1 MTRSI
6 AGVAKARTSV
16 IAELLDA
23 LWEEKGTDLLLTAGS
38 APLLRVDGQLR
49 RVGGAATLDAAGAEK
64 LVMGLLGDELG
75 ARFRDAKQ
83 LDFSFS
89 WDDKARIR
97 GNAFRQR
104 GTVALALRVIPMTV
118 PGFEELGLPPA
129 ATRWVKLPQ
138 GFVVVI
144 GATGSGKSTSLA
156 AMIDQINENR
166 PVHIITIEDPIEYV
180 HDHKLA
186 AVEQREVGEDTESF
200 AAALRSV
207 LREDPDV
214 LLLGEMRDPESIAA
228 ALTIAETGH
237 LVFASLHAN
246 DTAQAVDRIVDVFPG
261 DGQPQ
266 IRLQLANTLAGMLY
280 QTLVPRIGGGRVA
293 AFEVLN
299 GTAAAR
305 NLIRE
310 GKSRQIRNIVATGQR
325 DGMMTLEAS
334 LSELVERGLIAYED
348 AVAHSVHPKEIAQP
362 G

>member
-1 MTRSI
+1 
-6 AGVAKARTSV
+6 
-16 IAELLDA
+16 
-23 LWEEKGTDLLLTAGS
+23 
-38 APLLRVDGQLR
+38 
-49 RVGGAATLDAAGAEK
+49 
-64 LVMGLLGDELG
+64 
-75 ARFRDAKQ
+75 
-83 LDFSFS
+83 
-89 WDDKARIR
+89 
-97 GNAFRQR
+97 
-104 GTVALALRVIPMTV
+104 
-118 PGFEELGLPPA
+118 
-129 ATRWVKLPQ
+129 
-138 GFVVVI
+138 
-144 GATGSGKSTSLA
+144 
-156 AMIDQINENR
+156 
-166 PVHIITIEDPIEYV
+166 
-180 HDHKLA
+180 
-186 AVEQREVGEDTESF
+186 
-200 AAALRSV
+200 
-207 LREDPDV
+207 
-214 LLLGEMRDPESIAA
+214 
-228 ALTIAETGH
+228 
-237 LVFASLHAN
+237 VFASLHAN